1 MTTRAL
7 DELDGGLGSCP
18 AGEELSV
25 LVEAYPG
32 TAQENKAPGSRRR
45 ADSGSCPPVSQ
56 ELGADS
62 VGHDRIRKTDQES
75 AVRGALGPG
84 RERPKG
90 GTTPR
95 SAPARKKAQATSPP
109 HPPPPVPS
117 GEELPWGDVSINKCL
132 ALASLLALLG
142 SALQLCRDAVAGE
155 ATVPAPVPE
164 PWVPPSPPRKEPAV
178 TSPKPPVLA
187 PPTAPPAPQADSEA
201 EEGPEVPGSPGAAEQ
216 GPAGEMPTPLADRGL
231 KDKRGKERPRR
242 EEKSRRERPR
252 RESGAPREALPR
264 RWEVRDSE
272 DRGHRK
278 RHARPSP
285 RRSDL
290 EERLLGRRKPRAG
303 KGRD

>member
-1 MTTRAL
+1 
-7 DELDGGLGSCP
+7 
-18 AGEELSV
+18 
-25 LVEAYPG
+25 
-32 TAQENKAPGSRRR
+32 
-45 ADSGSCPPVSQ
+45 VSQ
-56 ELGADS
+56 MGADS
-62 VGHDRIRKTDQES
+62 VVHDRIRKTDQES

-109 HPPPPVPS
+109 HPPPPCP

-142 SALQLCRDAVAGE
+142 SALQLCR
-155 ATVPAPVPE
+155 PAPVPE

-216 GPAGEMPTPLADRGL
+216 ACGGDATPLADRGP

-290 EERLLGRRKPRAG
+290 EERLQGRRKPRAG
-303 KGRD
+303 KGRN